1 MFEDDDKPA
10 GEAAEGEGEAA
21 PVAEAP
27 EPTEGTQAAP
37 EAPQE
42 GTEEEPKPEPKQP
55 RGDRRFAH
63 LQARTSDA
71 IRRAEAAEQELEAAR
86 ALLRQNQ
93 NGGGGEQQP
102 RQPST
107 RDEVVAEAQR
117 IVAEER
123 VRERRQ
129 LVIDAG
135 VKEHG
140 AETWNEKTAM
150 LHTMGALARPDF
162 MEALVDLPEAPA
174 LVVRLADD
182 PDQLAAL
189 LAKRPAAM
197 AAAMGRMAAEMAV
210 AEKPKEISR
219 APPPVK
225 PVSGGRAAPAP
236 DPTKMNEKDYIAWR
250 MRTAPKHLGGQ
261 GKAA

>member
-1 MFEDDDKPA
+1 MFEDDDNPA
-10 GEAAEGEGEAA
+10 GEAQEGEGEAA
-21 PVAEAP
+21 PVVETL
-27 EPTEGTQAAP
+27 EPTDAAQAAP
-37 EAPQE
+37 ETPQE
-42 GTEEEPKPEPKQP
+42 GTEEAKPEPAKQP

-71 IRRAEAAEQELEAAR
+71 IRRAEDAERRAEAAEAMV
-86 ALLRQNQ
+86 RQQ
-93 NGGGGEQQP
+93 SGGGEQQQ
-102 RQPST
+102 RQPSN

-123 VRERRQ
+123 IRERRQ

-135 VKEHG
+135 VREHG
-140 AETWNEKTAM
+140 SDAWNEKTGM
-150 LHTMGALARPDF
+150 LNTLGALARPDF

-182 PDQLAAL
+182 PDQLMAL

-236 DPTKMNEKDYIAWR
+236 DPSKMSAKEYIVWR
-250 MRTAPKHLGGQ
+250 NQTAPKHLGGQ

>member
-10 GEAAEGEGEAA
+10 GEGAEDEGEAA
-21 PVAEAP
+21 PVIETP
-27 EPTEGTQAAP
+27 EPTEGAQAAP
-37 EAPQE
+37 ETPQE
-42 GTEEEPKPEPKQP
+42 GGDEAKPEPAGKSAT
-55 RGDRRFAH
+55 RRVAH
-63 LQARTSDA
+63 LQARASDA
-71 IRRAEAAEQELEAAR
+71 IRRAEEAERRAEAAEAMV
-86 ALLRQNQ
+86 RQQ
-93 NGGGGEQQP
+93 NGSTEHP
-102 RQPST
+102 TRQPTT

-236 DPTKMNEKDYIAWR
+236 DPEKMNTKEYIAWR
-250 MRTAPKHLGGQ
+250 NQTAPKHLGGQ